1 MSFEPYRDP
10 SDLTTRQWKLF
21 SDYIPMPKAGGRP
34 AFLER
39 REIVNA
45 ILYVTTQGI
54 SWRSLPHDFPHWFT
68 VYSYFRTW
76 CHEGIWETAN
86 AALVQKER
94 TLEGRDPQPSA
105 GAMDSQSVKTT
116 QKGG

>member
-1 MSFEPYRDP
+1 MDRKCYP
-10 SDLTTRQWKLF
+10 SDLTDKQWCIF
-21 SDYIPMPKAGGRP
+21 SAYVPAPKDGGRP
-34 AFLER
+34 AGIER

-45 ILYVTTQGI
+45 IFYVTTQGI

-94 TLEGRDPQPSA
+94 VLEGRDPQPSA
-105 GAMDSQSVKTT
+105 GAMDSQTVKTT